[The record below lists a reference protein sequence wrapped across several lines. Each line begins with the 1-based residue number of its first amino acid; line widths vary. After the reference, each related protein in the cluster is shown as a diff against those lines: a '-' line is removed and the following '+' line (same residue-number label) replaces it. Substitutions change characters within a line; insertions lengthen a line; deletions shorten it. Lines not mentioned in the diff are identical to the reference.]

1 MGEVLVVQS
10 KIRELVKKS
19 GANMAGDF
27 VDGLSKEVNA
37 IITKAVARAKA
48 NGRKTVRAT
57 DL

>member
-1 MGEVLVVQS
+1 MTDMLVVQS
-10 KIRELVKKS
+10 KVRELVKKH

-27 VDGLSKEVNA
+27 PDALSKSVEELVNKA
-37 IITKAVARAKA
+37 IARAKA